1 MAAIFNHAGK
11 TNILST
17 KLMRMMFLRSLSGV
31 YGLMLCAV
39 ALAADVES
47 TGLISRLTGKNADS
61 WTNLQDSGW
70 TIGGWSAAGIN
81 YNTDD
86 PNDSGNG
93 PMNMTDR
100 NGELNLYQLD
110 VFAEK
115 AIVRGNNW
123 EIGGRLDYMFGT
135 DTRYTQA
142 AGTWDTKIMNS
153 NSYYNMAVPQAY
165 VEVFAPIGK
174 GLSAKLG
181 HFYTI
186 IGYES
191 VPSALNFFSSHTY
204 SFKSSPFTTT
214 GALLNYTI
222 NEQWNVNLGAVKG
235 MDNFD
240 LNPGA
245 WSQMSGIN
253 WANTDTG
260 TALSFSIMQG
270 NGYQNMPA
278 NDLEYYS
285 VIFQQ
290 QFDKWRYVLQHDR
303 GTVNHAINN
312 NQSTAAWYSVVQY
325 LIYQFDNVWGVGLR
339 GEWFRDQSGFRY
351 SNGEASFYDVTAG
364 LNWKPQTWLVVR
376 PELRY
381 DWAQA
386 QTAPFD
392 AGRQFNQIVMGIDAV
407 VQF

>member
-1 MAAIFNHAGK
+1 M
-11 TNILST
+11 T
-17 KLMRMMFLRSLSGV
+17 KLGFHITLGICGV
-31 YGLMLCAV
+31 LVFACSAS
-39 ALAADVES
+39 ADEADPTA
-47 TGLISRLTGKNADS
+47 TGLISQYAGKDASS
-61 WTNLQDSGW
+61 WLGLKNSGW
-70 TIGGWSAAGIN
+70 TLGGWGTAGIN

-86 PNDSGNG
+86 PHDSSNG

-100 NGELNLYQLD
+100 NGELNLYQLNLF
-110 VFAEK
+110 VEK
-115 AIVRGNNW
+115 AVSKGEHW
-123 EIGGRLDYMFGT
+123 DIGGRLDYMFGT

-142 AGTWDTKIMNS
+142 AGTWDTKIMNPD
-153 NSYYNMAVPQAY
+153 SYYNMAVPQAY
-165 VEVFAPIGK
+165 VEVFAPVGN
-174 GLSAKLG
+174 GLSGKLG

-214 GALLNYTI
+214 GALFNYTI
-222 NEQWNVNLGAVKG
+222 NDQWNVNLGAAKG

-245 WSQMSGIN
+245 WGQMSGIN
-253 WANTDTG
+253 WANADTG

-270 NGYQNMPA
+270 NAYQNMPN

-290 QFDKWRYVLQHDR
+290 QFGKWHYVIQHDR
-303 GTVNHAINN
+303 GTVNHAVNN
-312 NQSTAAWYSVVQY
+312 NQTTAVWYSVVNY
-325 LIYQFDNVWGVGLR
+325 LTYQLNDVWGLGVR

-351 SNGEASFYDVTAG
+351 NSGEASYYDVTAG
-364 LNWKPQTWLVVR
+364 LNWKPKVWLLVR
-376 PELRY
+376 PEVRY

-392 AGRQFNQIVMGIDAV
+392 AGRQFNQVVMGIDAV

>member
-1 MAAIFNHAGK
+1 MTSARNFH
-11 TNILST
+11 
-17 KLMRMMFLRSLSGV
+17 LRSVLSLC
-31 YGLMLCAV
+31 GLMSFGYPAG
-39 ALAADVES
+39 ADDAAPS
-47 TGLISRLTGKNADS
+47 GIISEYTGKDAAA
-61 WTNLQDSGW
+61 WAGLQGTGW
-70 TIGGWSAAGIN
+70 TIGGWGTAGVN

-86 PNDSGNG
+86 PHDSSNG
-93 PMNMTDR
+93 PMSMTDR
-100 NGELNLYQLD
+100 NGELNLYQLNL
-110 VFAEK
+110 FAEK
-115 AIVRGNNW
+115 TVNKGENW
-123 EIGGRLDYMFGT
+123 DVGGRIDYMFGT

-142 AGTWDTKIMNS
+142 AGTWDTKIMNP

-165 VEVFAPIGK
+165 VEVFAPVGN
-174 GLSAKLG
+174 GLSGKFG

-191 VPSALNFFSSHTY
+191 VPSTLNFFSSHTY

-214 GALLNYTI
+214 GALFNYTV
-222 NEQWNVNLGAVKG
+222 NDQWNVNLGAVKG

-245 WSQMSGIN
+245 WAQMSGLTWTN
-253 WANTDTG
+253 ADTG
-260 TALSFSIMQG
+260 TSLSFSIMQG

-290 QFDKWRYVLQHDR
+290 QLGKWHYVLQHDR
-303 GTVNHAINN
+303 GTINHAVNN
-312 NQSTAAWYSVVQY
+312 NQDTAVWYSVAQY
-325 LIYQFDNVWGVGLR
+325 LTYQLDDVWGLGLR

-351 SNGEASFYDVTAG
+351 SGGEANYYDVTAG
-364 LNWKPQTWLVVR
+364 VNYKPKSWLLIR

-386 QTAPFD
+386 QTAPYD
-392 AGRQFNQIVMGIDAV
+392 AGRQFNQFVMGIDAV
-407 VQF
+407 IQF

>member
-1 MAAIFNHAGK
+1 MTSVRNFNFRSVLGIFGLFVFSCP
-11 TNILST
+11 LS
-17 KLMRMMFLRSLSGV
+17 
-31 YGLMLCAV
+31 AV
-39 ALAADVES
+39 DVVP
-47 TGLISRLTGKNADS
+47 TGLISEYTGKDATA
-61 WTNLQDSGW
+61 WTGLQSSGW
-70 TIGGWSAAGIN
+70 TVGGWGTAGIN
-81 YNTDD
+81 YNTND
-86 PNDSGNG
+86 PHDSSNG
-93 PMNMTDR
+93 PINMTDR

-110 VFAEK
+110 LFAEK
-115 AIVRGNNW
+115 AINKGENW
-123 EIGGRLDYMFGT
+123 DVGGRIDYMFGT
-135 DTRYTQA
+135 DSRYTQA
-142 AGTWDTKIMNS
+142 AGDWDTKIMNP

-165 VEVFAPIGK
+165 VEVFAPVGN
-174 GLSAKLG
+174 GLSGKIG

-214 GALLNYTI
+214 GALFNYTI
-222 NEQWNVNLGAVKG
+222 NDQWNVNLGAVKG

-245 WSQMSGIN
+245 WGQMSGIN
-253 WANTDTG
+253 WANADTG
-260 TALSFSIMQG
+260 TSLSFSIMQG
-270 NGYQNMPA
+270 NAYQNMPA

-290 QFDKWRYVLQHDR
+290 QLGKWHYVLQHDR
-303 GTVNHAINN
+303 GTINHAINN
-312 NQSTAAWYSVVQY
+312 NQDTAVWYSVAQY
-325 LIYQFDNVWGVGLR
+325 LTYQLDDVWGLGLR

-351 SNGEASFYDVTAG
+351 NNGEANYYDVTAG
-364 LNWKPQTWLVVR
+364 VNYKPKNWLLIR

-392 AGRQFNQIVMGIDAV
+392 SGHQSNQVVLGIDAV